1 MAANPLLK
9 RMLDAGM
16 QFTEMSQKQAEKL
29 VKEFV
34 KVGQARKKDSDEMVR
49 QIVDRGRDLSEQMVA
64 MVQAELAKQM
74 GKFAGRLDDVEAR
87 VEALAARVGLAAKAT
102 ADRAAD
108 KATETATDNATNQ
121 ATTDATARKL
131 DAVKMAPS
139 TPAPTAHHAS
149 AAEAPKADSQSE

>member
-49 QIVDRGRDLSEQMVA
+49 QIVDRGRNLSEQIVA
-64 MVQAELAKQM
+64 TVQAELANQM
-74 GKFAGRLDDVEAR
+74 SKFAVRLDDIEGR
-87 VEALAARVGLAAKAT
+87 VEALAAKVGVAAKA
-102 ADRAAD
+102 
-108 KATETATDNATNQ
+108 ATDKVADTK
-121 ATTDATARKL
+121 AGEPKTP
-131 DAVKMAPS
+131 KMAPAVPVAQAHVAEPTVAKPS
-139 TPAPTAHHAS
+139 VAEPSEPAVDEPT
-149 AAEAPKADSQSE
+149 KADPQSD

>member
-1 MAANPLLK
+1 MATNPLLK

-49 QIVDRGRDLSEQMVA
+49 QIVDRGRNLSEQVVA
-64 MVQAELAKQM
+64 TVQAELAKQM

-87 VEALAARVGLAAKAT
+87 VEALAARVGQAAKTT
-102 ADRAAD
+102 AK
-108 KATETATDNATNQ
+108 KAPVA
-121 ATTDATARKL
+121 K
-131 DAVKMAPS
+131 APR
-139 TPAPTAHHAS
+139 
-149 AAEAPKADSQSE
+149 ADSQSD

>member
-49 QIVDRGRDLSEQMVA
+49 QIVDRGRNLSEQIVA
-64 MVQAELAKQM
+64 TVQAELAKQM
-74 GKFAGRLDDVEAR
+74 SNFAVRLDDVEGR
-87 VEALAARVGLAAKAT
+87 VEALAAKVSVAAKA
-102 ADRAAD
+102 
-108 KATETATDNATNQ
+108 ATDKVAEK
-121 ATTDATARKL
+121 AGGEHKSA
-131 DAVKMAPS
+131 KMASATPGVQVHVAEPS
-139 TPAPTAHHAS
+139 PAAPTVDS
-149 AAEAPKADSQSE
+149 STKADSQSD

>member
-16 QFTEMSQKQAEKL
+16 HFTEMTQKQAEKL

-49 QIVDRGRDLSEQMVA
+49 QIVDRGRNLSEQVVA
-64 MVQAELAKQM
+64 TVQAELAKQM

-87 VEALAARVGLAAKAT
+87 VETLAARVGQAAKTT
-102 ADRAAD
+102 AK
-108 KATETATDNATNQ
+108 KASASEAEP
-121 ATTDATARKL
+121 ATTEPVDQPRADA
-131 DAVKMAPS
+131 
-139 TPAPTAHHAS
+139 
-149 AAEAPKADSQSE
+149 QSD